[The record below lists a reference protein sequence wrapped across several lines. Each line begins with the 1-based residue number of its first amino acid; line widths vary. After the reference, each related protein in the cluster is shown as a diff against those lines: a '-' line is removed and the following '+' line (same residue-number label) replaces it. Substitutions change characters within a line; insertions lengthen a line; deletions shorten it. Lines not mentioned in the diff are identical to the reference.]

1 MQTVAIPL
9 SHPRSPT
16 QGRWS
21 LSRREIG
28 WIVIREVR
36 YGEKEERELGE
47 IHRCIVL
54 IKEWMGDWK
63 VDWSADALYE
73 RVYES
78 VWNLQ

>member
-28 WIVIREVR
+28 WIDIREVR
-36 YGEKEERELGE
+36 YRNKVERELGE
-47 IHRCIVL
+47 MYRCIVL
-54 IKEWMGDWK
+54 IKEWKGDWK
-63 VDWSADALYE
+63 VDRSVDALYE